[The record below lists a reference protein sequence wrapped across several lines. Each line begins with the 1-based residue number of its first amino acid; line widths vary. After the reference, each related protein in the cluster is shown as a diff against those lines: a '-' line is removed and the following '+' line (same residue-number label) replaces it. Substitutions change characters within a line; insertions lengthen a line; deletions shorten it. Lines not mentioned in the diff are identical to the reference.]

1 MKEDVVM
8 KLLRQVKSGEISVED
23 ARVALEGTVLTI
35 EEFDA
40 AVDHGVFNQ
49 PESGTVV
56 RASVSPIGDSI
67 LIILLSLWGVVWS
80 LYWAGGLAYGLF
92 NGWDQQLLSFNFGM
106 LMLTIIILGMVYLKF
121 VMPDVVIVKHR
132 GNKYITSNDP
142 DGWRQYEV

>member
-56 RASVSPIGDSI
+56 RASVSPFGDSI

-132 GNKYITSNDP
+132 GSKYITSNDP

>member
-40 AVDHGVFNQ
+40 AVAHGVFNQ

-56 RASVSPIGDSI
+56 RASVSPFGDSI

>member
-1 MKEDVVM
+1 VKEDVVM

-56 RASVSPIGDSI
+56 RAAVSPFGDSI

>member
-56 RASVSPIGDSI
+56 RASVSPFGDSI

-106 LMLTIIILGMVYLKF
+106 LMLSIIILGMVYLKF

>member
-56 RASVSPIGDSI
+56 RASVSPFGDSI
-67 LIILLSLWGVVWS
+67 LIILLSLWGVVWR

>member
-56 RASVSPIGDSI
+56 RASVAPFGDSI

>member
-56 RASVSPIGDSI
+56 RASVSPFGDSI

-132 GNKYITSNDP
+132 GNKYITTNDP

>member
-40 AVDHGVFNQ
+40 AVNHGVFNQ

-56 RASVSPIGDSI
+56 RASVSPFGDSI

-92 NGWDQQLLSFNFGM
+92 NGWDQQLLSFNLGM
-106 LMLTIIILGMVYLKF
+106 LMLTIMILGMVYLKF

>member
-1 MKEDVVM
+1 MKEDVVT
-8 KLLRQVKSGEISVED
+8 KLLRQVKSGDVSVED
-23 ARVALEGTVLTI
+23 ARVALEGTVLTT
-35 EEFDA
+35 EEFSA

-49 PESGTVV
+49 PEAGTVV
-56 RASVSPIGDSI
+56 RASISPFGDSI
-67 LIILLSLWGVVWS
+67 LILLLSLWGVAWS

-106 LMLTIIILGMVYLKF
+106 LMLTIMILGMVYLKF

>member
-40 AVDHGVFNQ
+40 AVDRGVCNQ

-56 RASVSPIGDSI
+56 RASVSPFGDSI

>member
-8 KLLRQVKSGEISVED
+8 KLLRQVKSGEISGED

-56 RASVSPIGDSI
+56 RASVSPFGDSI

>member
-40 AVDHGVFNQ
+40 AVDHGVFTQ

-56 RASVSPIGDSI
+56 RASVSPFGDSI

>member
-40 AVDHGVFNQ
+40 AVDHGGFNQ

-56 RASVSPIGDSI
+56 RASVSPFGDSI

>member
-1 MKEDVVM
+1 MKEDVVT
-8 KLLRQVKSGEISVED
+8 KLLRQVKSGEVSVED
-23 ARVALEGTVLTI
+23 ARIALEGTVLTM
-35 EEFDA
+35 EEFSD

-56 RASVSPIGDSI
+56 RASVSPFGDSI